1 MSQYLNYF
9 YDICKIPHG
18 SHNEKALSEYLIN
31 FAKEHNLKYKTDDV
45 YNVIIYKNGT
55 SKSDKVLAL
64 QAHID
69 MVDEKTIDSNHDF
82 NIDPLDIYEEDGY
95 LKASGTTLGAD
106 NGAGVAMILSVLAD
120 KTLKHPPLEAIF
132 TVQEETTMEGAF
144 KLNPND
150 IQARSLINLDS
161 EEEGVSTT
169 TSAGGI
175 DVIFT
180 KDVSYEENSNAA
192 YTLTIG
198 SLLGGH
204 SGADIALERGN
215 AIKLIGRIANEIKDI
230 QLSNIKG
237 GLKVNA
243 IPRDASLTFV
253 SSLNDDEIE
262 KTVQEAVSKIKNELL
277 HSDSNLTYSLNK
289 TTSSKVLS
297 KESSKAILNLLCLI
311 PNGFRHR
318 DLALEGLTTASENV
332 GIVTLDDLRFSLY
345 MSLRSCLQSY
355 IDDMV
360 SELFTLAEVL
370 NFNVRSDN
378 WYPAWDYVDN
388 SPLRNKMCEVFK
400 KVYGKEMLLEGIHAG
415 LECGIFKN
423 KFPDMDI
430 ITFGPNIYD
439 CHSPNE
445 KIELSSLERTYGFL
459 IELLNVL

>member
-262 KTVQEAVSKIKNELL
+262 KTVQEAVYKIKNELL

-311 PNGFRHR
+311 PNGLRHR

>member
-31 FAKEHNLKYKTDDV
+31 FAKQHNLRYKTDDV
-45 YNVIIYKNGT
+45 YNVIIYKDGT
-55 SKSDKVLAL
+55 SKSDKFLAL

-311 PNGFRHR
+311 PNGLRHR

>member
-311 PNGFRHR
+311 PNGLRHR

>member
-192 YTLTIG
+192 YTLTIS

-311 PNGFRHR
+311 PNGLRHR

>member
-289 TTSSKVLS
+289 TTSSMVLS

-311 PNGFRHR
+311 PNGLRHR

>member
-55 SKSDKVLAL
+55 SKSDEVLAL

-311 PNGFRHR
+311 PNGLRHR

>member
-311 PNGFRHR
+311 PNGLRHR

-332 GIVTLDDLRFSLY
+332 GIVTLEDLRFSLY

>member
-31 FAKEHNLKYKTDDV
+31 FAKQHNLRYKTDDV
-45 YNVIIYKNGT
+45 YNVIIYKDGT

-106 NGAGVAMILSVLAD
+106 NGAGAAMILSVLAD

-311 PNGFRHR
+311 PNGLRHR

>member
-31 FAKEHNLKYKTDDV
+31 FAKEHNLKYKTDAV
-45 YNVIIYKNGT
+45 YNVIIYKDGT
-55 SKSDKVLAL
+55 SESDKVLAL

-69 MVDEKTIDSNHDF
+69 MVDEKTPDSNHDF

-106 NGAGVAMILSVLAD
+106 NGVGVAMILAVLAD
-120 KTLKHPPLEAIF
+120 NTLKHPPLEAIF

-144 KLNPND
+144 KLNPNN
-150 IQARSLINLDS
+150 IKASSLINLDS

-180 KDVSYEENSNAA
+180 KDVSYEENKNTA

-198 SLLGGH
+198 SLQGGH

-215 AIKLIGRIANEIKDI
+215 AIKLISRIANEIKDI
-230 QLSNIKG
+230 QLCNIKG

-253 SSLNDDEIE
+253 SSLSDDEINSR
-262 KTVQEAVSKIKNELL
+262 VNEAVARIKKELL

-297 KESSKAILNLLCLI
+297 KELSKAILNLLCLI
-311 PNGFRHR
+311 PNGLRHR
-318 DLALEGLTTASENV
+318 DLTLDGLTTASENV
-332 GIVTLDDLRFSLY
+332 GIVTLDDSRFSLY

-355 IDDMV
+355 IDEMV
-360 SELFTLAEVL
+360 NELFTLAEIL
-370 NFNVRSDN
+370 NFNVKSDN

-388 SPLRNKMCEVFK
+388 SPLRTKMCEVFK

-423 KFPDMDI
+423 KFPNMDI
-430 ITFGPNIYD
+430 ITFGPSIYD

-445 KIELSSLERTYGFL
+445 RIDLSSLERTYKFL
-459 IELLNVL
+459 IEMLKAL

>member
-45 YNVIIYKNGT
+45 YNVIIYKDGT

-311 PNGFRHR
+311 PNGLRHR

>member
-45 YNVIIYKNGT
+45 YNVIIYKDGT
-55 SKSDKVLAL
+55 SKSDKFLAL

-192 YTLTIG
+192 YTLTIS

-311 PNGFRHR
+311 PNGLRHR

>member
-243 IPRDASLTFV
+243 NPRDASLTFV

-311 PNGFRHR
+311 PNGLRHR

>member
-31 FAKEHNLKYKTDDV
+31 FAKQHNLRYKTDDV
-45 YNVIIYKNGT
+45 YNVIIYKDGT
-55 SKSDKVLAL
+55 NKSDKVLAL

-311 PNGFRHR
+311 PNGLRHR

>member
-237 GLKVNA
+237 GLKVNV

-311 PNGFRHR
+311 PNGLRHR

>member
-31 FAKEHNLKYKTDDV
+31 FAKEHNLRYKTDDV
-45 YNVIIYKNGT
+45 YNVIIYKDGT

-106 NGAGVAMILSVLAD
+106 NGAGAAMILSVLAD

-311 PNGFRHR
+311 PNGLRHR

>member
-1 MSQYLNYF
+1 
-9 YDICKIPHG
+9 
-18 SHNEKALSEYLIN
+18 
-31 FAKEHNLKYKTDDV
+31 
-45 YNVIIYKNGT
+45 
-55 SKSDKVLAL
+55 
-64 QAHID
+64 
-69 MVDEKTIDSNHDF
+69 MVDEKTIYSNHDF
-82 NIDPLDIYEEDGY
+82 NSDPLDIYEEDGY

-311 PNGFRHR
+311 PNGLRHR

>member
-1 MSQYLNYF
+1 
-9 YDICKIPHG
+9 
-18 SHNEKALSEYLIN
+18 
-31 FAKEHNLKYKTDDV
+31 
-45 YNVIIYKNGT
+45 
-55 SKSDKVLAL
+55 
-64 QAHID
+64 

-311 PNGFRHR
+311 PNGLRHR
-318 DLALEGLTTASENV
+318 DLALGGLTTASENV

>member
-204 SGADIALERGN
+204 YGADIALERGN

-311 PNGFRHR
+311 PNGLRHR

>member
-31 FAKEHNLKYKTDDV
+31 FAKQHNLRYKTDDV

-311 PNGFRHR
+311 PNGLRHR

>member
-45 YNVIIYKNGT
+45 YNVIIYKDGT

-192 YTLTIG
+192 YTLTIS

-311 PNGFRHR
+311 PNGLRHR